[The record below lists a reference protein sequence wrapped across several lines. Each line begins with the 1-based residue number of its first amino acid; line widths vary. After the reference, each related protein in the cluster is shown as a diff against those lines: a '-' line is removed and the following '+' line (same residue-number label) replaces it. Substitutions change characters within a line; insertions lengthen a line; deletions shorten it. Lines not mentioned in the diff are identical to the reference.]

1 MDARVERL
9 IGLLRMAQERQQQST
24 ELTTGLVSGLN
35 TSTNIDQAKKLAK
48 TFQDR
53 AAPLVEE
60 QLKLIAEA
68 ADLAS
73 QLGDLKPPGPAT
85 PGVSVRAEDIAKHF
99 RTLVDTV
106 QADARAPR
114 AGELATTLKSF
125 DVEIKGLIVVD
136 DKEARVVT
144 PTPDRAVDPGQLSTI
159 RMSFASIPVL
169 PVRDAVTPEK
179 PR

>member
-9 IGLLRMAQERQQQST
+9 IGVLKLAQERSQQSA
-24 ELTTGLVSGLN
+24 ELTTTFFSNL
-35 TSTNIDQAKKLAK
+35 TAATNVETAKKLAK
-48 TFQDR
+48 ALQDR
-53 AAPLVEE
+53 STPLLEE
-60 QLKLIAEA
+60 ERKALAEA
-68 ADLAS
+68 ADLAQ
-73 QLGDLKPPGPAT
+73 QLGDLAAPAPAT
-85 PGVSVRAEDIAKHF
+85 PGVAVRAEDIARHF

-106 QADARAPR
+106 QLDARAPK

-144 PTPDRAVDPGQLSTI
+144 PTPERVIDPAQLSTI

-169 PVRDAVTPEK
+169 PVRDVVTPDK

>member
-9 IGLLRMAQERQQQST
+9 IGTLKVAQERWQQSA
-24 ELTTGLVSGLN
+24 ELTTTFLSGLN
-35 TSTNIDQAKKLAK
+35 AATNVETAKRLAK

-53 AAPLVEE
+53 SGPLLEE
-60 QLKLIAEA
+60 ERKAVTEA
-68 ADLAS
+68 ADLAQ
-73 QLGDLKPPGPAT
+73 QLGDLKPPDTTRPDVA
-85 PGVSVRAEDIAKHF
+85 VRAEDIARHF

-106 QADARAPR
+106 QLDARAPK

-144 PTPDRAVDPGQLSTI
+144 PTADRVVDPAQLSTI

-169 PVRDAVTPEK
+169 PVRDAVTPDK